1 MDFSKLK
8 KSSSNLDKLTKALE
22 AVNTSSESNSDDDH
36 YWKPELDK
44 SGNGYAV
51 IRFLPEPPQDED
63 GLPWVKMFRHGFQG
77 PGGWLIDDCRTTLN
91 EKCPVCEH
99 NTQLWNSGIE
109 ANKKIAR
116 DQKRKLTYISNIYIV
131 EDPKH
136 PENNGKVFLFKY
148 GKSIFDKINGAMHP
162 EFEDEKPMNPFDL
175 WKGANFKVKIRKV
188 DGYQNYDK
196 CEFDTPAALLD
207 DDDALE
213 KVWKQEYSLKEL
225 IDPSKFKSYDAI
237 KARLD
242 KVLGLAGTTSPRTT
256 VEDNSHMFET
266 EVDEKHVA
274 KKAPVKAPSIEED
287 EDDDMNYFA
296 KLAAED

>member
-116 DQKRKLTYISNIYIV
+116 DQKRKLTYVSNIYIV

-175 WKGANFKVKIRKV
+175 WKGANFKIKIRKV

-196 CEFDTPAALLD
+196 CEFDSPAALLD

-213 KVWKQEYSLKEL
+213 KIWKQEYSLKEL

>member
-8 KSSSNLDKLTKALE
+8 KSSSNLDKLSKALE
-22 AVNTSSESNSDDDH
+22 TLNTSSEASSDDDR
-36 YWKPELDK
+36 YWKPEIDK

-51 IRFLPEPPQDED
+51 IRFLPESPHDED

-91 EKCPVCEH
+91 EKCPVCEY

-116 DQKRKLTYISNIYIV
+116 DQKRKLTYVSNIYVV
-131 EDPKH
+131 EDPKR

-148 GKSIFDKINGAMHP
+148 GKSIFDKINGAMNP

-196 CEFDTPAALLD
+196 CEFDSPAPLLD
-207 DDDALE
+207 DDDTLE

-225 IDPSKFKSYDAI
+225 IDPSKFKSYDVI

-242 KVLGLAGTTSPRTT
+242 KVLGQAVPSTT
-256 VEDNSHMFET
+256 VEDSSL
-266 EVDEKHVA
+266 DEKPAKKSVA
-274 KKAPVKAPSIEED
+274 KAVPDLD
-287 EDDDMNYFA
+287 EDDDMSYFA

>member
-175 WKGANFKVKIRKV
+175 WKGANFKIKIRKV

-196 CEFDTPAALLD
+196 CEFDSPAALLD
-207 DDDALE
+207 DDDTLE
-213 KVWKQEYSLKEL
+213 KIWKQEYSLKEL

-256 VEDNSHMFET
+256 VEDSSHMFET
-266 EVDEKHVA
+266 EVDEKPVA
-274 KKAPVKAPSIEED
+274 KKAPVKAPSIQED

>member
-8 KSSSNLDKLTKALE
+8 KSSSNLDKLSKALE
-22 AVNTSSESNSDDDH
+22 SINTNTESSSDDDR
-36 YWKPELDK
+36 YWKPEIDK

-116 DQKRKLTYISNIYIV
+116 DQKRKLTYVSNIYIV

-148 GKSIFDKINGAMHP
+148 GKSIFDKINGAMNP
-162 EFEDEKPMNPFDL
+162 EFEDEKPLNPFDL

-196 CEFDTPAALLD
+196 CEFEAPAALLD
-207 DDDALE
+207 DDDELE
-213 KVWKQEYSLKEL
+213 KVWKREYSLKEL
-225 IDPSKFKSYDAI
+225 IDSSKFKSYDAI

-242 KVLGLAGTTSPRTT
+242 KVLGNAGAAPTTT
-256 VEDNSHMFET
+256 VEDASF
-266 EVDEKHVA
+266 DEKPKA
-274 KKAPVKAPSIEED
+274 KVVPKTSPDLD
-287 EDDDMNYFA
+287 EDDDMSYFS

>member
-116 DQKRKLTYISNIYIV
+116 DQKRKLTYVSNIYIV

-175 WKGANFKVKIRKV
+175 WKGANFKIKIRKV

-196 CEFDTPAALLD
+196 CEFDSPAALLD

-213 KVWKQEYSLKEL
+213 KIWKQEYSLKEL

-242 KVLGLAGTTSPRTT
+242 KVLGLAGTISPRTT

>member
-8 KSSSNLDKLTKALE
+8 KSSSNLDKLSKALE
-22 AVNTSSESNSDDDH
+22 SINTNTEASSDDDR
-36 YWKPELDK
+36 YWKPEIDK

-91 EKCPVCEH
+91 EKCPVCEY

-116 DQKRKLTYISNIYIV
+116 DQKRKLTYVSNIYVV

-148 GKSIFDKINGAMHP
+148 GKSIFDKINGAMNP
-162 EFEDEKPMNPFDL
+162 EFEDEKPLNPFDL
-175 WKGANFKVKIRKV
+175 WKGANFKLKIRKV
-188 DGYQNYDK
+188 DGFQNYDK
-196 CEFDTPAALLD
+196 SEFDSSGPLLN

-213 KVWKQEYSLKEL
+213 KIWQSEYSLQEQISDKE
-225 IDPSKFKSYDAI
+225 FKTYDAL

-242 KVLGLAGTTSPRTT
+242 KVLGLNGDAPKTT
-256 VEDNSHMFET
+256 VEQVKAKTFDAP
-266 EVDEKHVA
+266 K
-274 KKAPVKAPSIEED
+274 KKAEDSPFKDDTSD
-287 EDDDMNYFA
+287 EDDMSYFA
-296 KLAAED
+296 KLAEED

>member
-8 KSSSNLDKLTKALE
+8 KSSSNLDKLSKALE
-22 AVNTSSESNSDDDH
+22 SINTNTEASSDDDR
-36 YWKPELDK
+36 YWKPEIDK

-51 IRFLPEPPQDED
+51 SRFLPEPPQDED

-116 DQKRKLTYISNIYIV
+116 DQKRKLTYVSNIYIV
-131 EDPKH
+131 DDPKH

-175 WKGANFKVKIRKV
+175 WKGANFKIKIRKV

-196 CEFDTPAALLD
+196 CEFDSPAALLD

-242 KVLGLAGTTSPRTT
+242 KVLGLAGTTTPRTT
-256 VEDNSHMFET
+256 VEDSSHMFET
-266 EVDEKHVA
+266 EVDEKPAA
-274 KKAPVKAPSIEED
+274 KKTPVKAPSIDED

>member
-8 KSSSNLDKLTKALE
+8 KSSSNLDKLSKALE
-22 AVNTSSESNSDDDH
+22 SINTNTESSSDDDR
-36 YWKPELDK
+36 YWKPEIDK

-91 EKCPVCEH
+91 EKCPVCEY

-116 DQKRKLTYISNIYIV
+116 DQKRKLTYVSNIYIV

-148 GKSIFDKINGAMHP
+148 GKSIFDKINGAMNP

-196 CEFDTPAALLD
+196 CEFEAPAALLD
-207 DDDALE
+207 DDDELE
-213 KVWKQEYSLKEL
+213 KVWKREYSLKEL

-242 KVLGLAGTTSPRTT
+242 KVLGNAGAAPTTTA
-256 VEDNSHMFET
+256 EDVSF
-266 EVDEKHVA
+266 DEKPV
-274 KKAPVKAPSIEED
+274 KKAAPKPVSDLD
-287 EDDDMNYFA
+287 EDDDMSYFA

>member
-116 DQKRKLTYISNIYIV
+116 DQKRKLTYVSNIYIV

-175 WKGANFKVKIRKV
+175 WKGANFKIKIRKV

-196 CEFDTPAALLD
+196 CEFDSPAALLD

-213 KVWKQEYSLKEL
+213 KIWKQEYSLKEL

-256 VEDNSHMFET
+256 VEDSSHMFET
-266 EVDEKHVA
+266 EVDEKPIA

>member
-8 KSSSNLDKLTKALE
+8 KSSSNLDKLSKALE
-22 AVNTSSESNSDDDH
+22 SINTNTEASSDDDR
-36 YWKPELDK
+36 YWKPEIDK

-91 EKCPVCEH
+91 EKCPVCEY

-116 DQKRKLTYISNIYIV
+116 DQKRKLTYVSNIYIV

-148 GKSIFDKINGAMHP
+148 GKSIFDKINGAMNP

-196 CEFDTPAALLD
+196 CEFEAPAALLD
-207 DDDALE
+207 DDDELE
-213 KVWKQEYSLKEL
+213 KVWKREYSLKEL
-225 IDPSKFKSYDAI
+225 IDPSKFKSYDTI

-242 KVLGLAGTTSPRTT
+242 KVLGNAGAAPTTT
-256 VEDNSHMFET
+256 VEDASF
-266 EVDEKHVA
+266 DEK
-274 KKAPVKAPSIEED
+274 PVKKTAPKPVSDLD
-287 EDDDMNYFA
+287 EDDDMSYFS

>member
-1 MDFSKLK
+1 
-8 KSSSNLDKLTKALE
+8 
-22 AVNTSSESNSDDDH
+22 
-36 YWKPELDK
+36 
-44 SGNGYAV
+44 
-51 IRFLPEPPQDED
+51 
-63 GLPWVKMFRHGFQG
+63 MFRHGFQG

-116 DQKRKLTYISNIYIV
+116 DQKRKLTYISNIYVV
-131 EDPKH
+131 EDPKR

-242 KVLGLAGTTSPRTT
+242 KVLGLAGTTAPRTT
-256 VEDNSHMFET
+256 IEDSSHMFET
-266 EVDEKHVA
+266 EVDEKPAA
-274 KKAPVKAPSIEED
+274 KKAPVKAPSIDED

>member
-22 AVNTSSESNSDDDH
+22 AVNTSSDSNSDDDR

-116 DQKRKLTYISNIYIV
+116 DQKRKLTYVSNIYVV
-131 EDPKH
+131 EDPKR
-136 PENNGKVFLFKY
+136 PENNGKIFLFKY

-196 CEFDTPAALLD
+196 CEFDAPAALLD

-242 KVLGLAGTTSPRTT
+242 KVLGLAGTTAPRTT
-256 VEDNSHMFET
+256 VEDATSW
-266 EVDEKHVA
+266 
-274 KKAPVKAPSIEED
+274 EEEQSMKIALSESKRLATQSND
-287 EDDDMNYFA
+287 EDDDMSYFS